1 MLVCLRAAERHG
13 RDARTRLRH
22 RGIVQRPPEA

>member
-1 MLVCLRAAERHG
+1 VCLRAAERHD
-13 RDARTRLRH
+13 RDGRTRLRH